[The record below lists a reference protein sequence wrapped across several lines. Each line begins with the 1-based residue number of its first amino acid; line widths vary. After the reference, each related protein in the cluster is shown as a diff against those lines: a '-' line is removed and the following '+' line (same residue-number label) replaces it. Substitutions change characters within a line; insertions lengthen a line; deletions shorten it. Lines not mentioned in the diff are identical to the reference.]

1 MLYMV
6 MIILPI
12 SEFYEKL
19 RYIIVNGVEKK
30 KISNITA
37 DTFSECVKRI

>member
-30 KISNITA
+30 QISNITL
-37 DTFSECVKRI
+37 DTLVNV